1 MNNPPKLKFK
11 YLTLEETSDILS
23 WTLKD
28 TDNIL
33 SVKEGTLF
41 LYPELKRLT
50 KEDNIKDIIQDR
62 YNDFIKENNNLREEY
77 TTIWNEYNDKYMLE
91 ISNYFNIKWPKEYNY
106 NSMNKVYRLNE
117 IFKDNNDIIILD
129 KTNNTKGLYT
139 YNTFL
144 LAGDTLWY
152 KPVTLVDKLYNYP
165 MQNDSR
171 FILSE
176 LSKKD
181 KIQKLHNDSI
191 SWYNNLPNDIDLMIT
206 HVPPFRNKN
215 NSRGNNSC
223 YYTEVKEYKS
233 PVWIYGHDHK
243 EEDIIIN
250 NTRLVSN
257 PWGYDTKEFKIKT
270 LTLTK

>member
-1 MNNPPKLKFK
+1 MKNFVKDNKEYVKSISLVLIIQAIVYF
-11 YLTLEETSDILS
+11 IINLS
-23 WTLKD
+23 
-28 TDNIL
+28 
-33 SVKEGTLF
+33 
-41 LYPELKRLT
+41 LT
-50 KEDNIKDIIQDR
+50 KYHFLGTNL
-62 YNDFIKENNNLREEY
+62 NVPFIK
-77 TTIWNEYNDKYMLE
+77 
-91 ISNYFNIKWPKEYNY
+91 YFIYIYHSWYPFVFFLSY
-106 NSMNKVYRLNE
+106 L
-117 IFKDNNDIIILD
+117 IFKDNKDIIILD

-191 SWYNNLPNDIDLMIT
+191 SWYNNLPNNIDLMIT
-206 HVPPFRNKN
+206 HVPPFRNKSN
-215 NSRGNNSC
+215 IRGNNSC

>member
-1 MNNPPKLKFK
+1 MDLDIILDNDKRFIARCAAVIYNKDKTKVLMFNFKDYYMLPGGRIEFNETSLDAIKREIKEETGYDLKF
-11 YLTLEETSDILS
+11 TFQGVQENFLS
-23 WTLKD
+23 
-28 TDNIL
+28 
-33 SVKEGTLF
+33 
-41 LYPELKRLT
+41 
-50 KEDNIKDIIQDR
+50 
-62 YNDFIKENNNLREEY
+62 
-77 TTIWNEYNDKYMLE
+77 
-91 ISNYFNIKWPKEYNY
+91 
-106 NSMNKVYRLNE
+106 
-117 IFKDNNDIIILD
+117 KDNKDIIILD

-152 KPVTLVDKLYNYP
+152 KPVTLADKLYNYP

-191 SWYNNLPNDIDLMIT
+191 SWYNNLPNNIDLIIT

-250 NTRLVSN
+250 NTRFVSN
-257 PWGYDTKEFKIKT
+257 PWGYDTKEFKVKT